1 MIRTQAELVAREAPV
16 DEIGGKGAGLAR
28 LSGLAC
34 PVPPFFV
41 LTTAA
46 WKASGGDADPPSA
59 PAGAVREAL
68 DRALGGLGPGP
79 YAVRSSAVVEDSAE
93 TSWAGQFESVLGV
106 SDAKAVQAAVVTC
119 WRSATGERARAYAK
133 LHQLETGPMAVVVQ
147 RMVAGQ
153 VSGVVFSRTPEDPE
167 RALISAGLGLGE
179 GVVQGQV
186 PCDTFRVDRQGAIE
200 REVVDKDEEMV
211 LGDAEPIVRAVT
223 DARRSEPA
231 LDEASVLDV
240 AEWTFRLEEALGVP
254 VDVEFTVAEGSL
266 FLLQVRPVTIPIPVG
281 RRLLWDNSNIVESY
295 SGITTP
301 LTFSFA
307 SAAYTIVYQLFCRV
321 MGVDDA
327 TIRINGPIFR
337 RMIGLVRGRV
347 YYNLNAW
354 YRVLSLLPGFSFNR
368 SAMETMMGVSEVA
381 SDEDAGTPSRPR
393 WLAGLELARLGARLL
408 WRLAWL
414 ERDAARFQRVFDDTL
429 AECKALDLERLGAD
443 QLLSV
448 YEDIEQKLLWGWTPP
463 LVNDFFCMIFYRMLQ
478 KRCQTLTGDE
488 DTQLHNRLLSGEGT
502 LASAVPA
509 TELMALARLVRDVDA
524 LRVPFM
530 GSGTDDAVLEE
541 ALRNEAFRVPWE
553 RWMDRYGDRSPD
565 ELKLESPS
573 LRDTPEYVLG
583 TLRAWARDDQSRV
596 REFGGQEQTSRHAA
610 EEEAW
615 RLLAGGR
622 VRGALRRRWF
632 KVVLH
637 QTRRRV
643 SMRESLRFERT
654 RIFGFVRLL
663 FRAFGDRFVQG
674 GHLDQ
679 RDDVFYLTVEEVLGF
694 ARGTTA
700 TTDLRGLVAIR
711 RAEFAQYRE
720 MSPPGERFYTWGAVH
735 LANQFVGPSA
745 EMEPPGGDEMIGT
758 PCAPGRVTAPARV
771 VRDPRQVPDLEG
783 GILCAHRTDPGWVPL
798 FPTASAVLVERGS
811 LLSHS
816 AVVARELGLP
826 AVVGLRGLLEWVED
840 GERLGMDGTSG
851 RVWKDTAP

>member
-1 MIRTQAELVAREAPV
+1 MGLVRL
-16 DEIGGKGAGLAR
+16 AGL
-28 LSGLAC
+28 GC

-46 WKASGGDADPPSA
+46 WSASGGDADPPAA
-59 PAGAVREAL
+59 PAEEVRQAL
-68 DRALGGLGPGP
+68 ARSLASLGPGP

-93 TSWAGQFESVLGV
+93 SSWAGQFESVLGV
-106 SDAKAVQAAVVTC
+106 MDADAVDNAVVTC
-119 WRSATGERARAYAK
+119 WRSATGERARAYAD
-133 LHQLETGPMAVVVQ
+133 LHQLRTGAMAVVVQ
-147 RMVAGQ
+147 RMIPGQ

-167 RALISAGLGLGE
+167 RALISVGLGLGE
-179 GVVQGQV
+179 GVVQGRV
-186 PCDTFRVDRQGAIE
+186 PCDTFRIDRKGVIE
-200 REVVDKDEEMV
+200 EELADKDEEMV
-211 LGDAEPIVRAVT
+211 LEGAEPVVREVT
-223 DARRSEPA
+223 GARRSEPA
-231 LDEASVLDV
+231 LDEAEVRAV
-240 AEWTFRLEEALGVP
+240 AEWTFRLEEALGTP
-254 VDVEFTVAEGSL
+254 VDVEFTVADGNL
-266 FLLQVRPVTIPIPVG
+266 FLLQVRPVTVPIPVG

-295 SGITTP
+295 NGITTP

-307 SAAYTIVYQLFCRV
+307 STAYTIVYQLFCRV
-321 MGVDDA
+321 MGVDET
-327 TIRINGPIFR
+327 TIQVNGPTFR

-381 SDEDAGTPSRPR
+381 SDEDAGAPPRSR

-408 WRLAWL
+408 WRLMML
-414 ERDAARFQRVFDDTL
+414 ERDAARFQRLFDDTL
-429 AECKALDLERLGAD
+429 AECKALDLDRLGAEA
-443 QLLSV
+443 LLAV
-448 YEDIEQKLLWGWTPP
+448 YEDIERKLLWGWTPP
-463 LVNDFFCMIFYRMLQ
+463 LVNDFFCMIFYRLIQ
-478 KRCQTLTGDE
+478 KRCQDLTGDE

-502 LASAVPA
+502 LASAAPA

-524 LRVPFM
+524 LRVAFN
-530 GSGTDDAVLEE
+530 GDGTDDAVLEE
-541 ALRNEAFRVPWE
+541 ALQIEAFRTGWS
-553 RWMDRYGDRSPD
+553 RWMDRFGDRSPD

-596 REFGGQEQTSRHAA
+596 REFGGVEKTAR
-610 EEEAW
+610 EEAEAEAG
-615 RLLAGGR
+615 RLLAGGG
-622 VRGALRRRWF
+622 VRGFLRRRWF
-632 KVVLH
+632 AVVLR

-663 FRAFGDRFVQG
+663 FRAFGDRFVKG

-700 TTDLRGLVAIR
+700 TTDLRGLVAVR
-711 RAEFAQYRE
+711 RAEFARYRE
-720 MSPPGERFYTWGAVH
+720 MPAPAERFYTWGAVH
-735 LANQFVGPSA
+735 LANRFAGPLGA
-745 EMEPPGGDEMIGT
+745 ALEAPRGDEMVGT
-758 PCAPGRVTAPARV
+758 PCSPGRVTAPARI
-771 VRDPRQVPDLEG
+771 VRDPREVPDLEG

-826 AVVGLRGLLEWVED
+826 AVVGLRGLLDWVED
-840 GERLGMDGTSG
+840 GERLGLDGASG
-851 RVWKDTAP
+851 RVWKEGAAP

>member
-1 MIRTQAELVAREAPV
+1 
-16 DEIGGKGAGLAR
+16 
-28 LSGLAC
+28 
-34 PVPPFFV
+34 
-41 LTTAA
+41 
-46 WKASGGDADPPSA
+46 
-59 PAGAVREAL
+59 VREAVGQAL
-68 DRALGGLGPGP
+68 DVLGPGP

-93 TSWAGQFESVLGV
+93 TSWAGQFDSVLGV
-106 SDAKAVQAAVVTC
+106 PDAAAVPDAVTTC

-133 LHQLETGPMAVVVQ
+133 LHQLQTGPMAVVVQ
-147 RMVAGQ
+147 RMVPGQ

-186 PCDTFRVDRQGAIE
+186 PCDTFRVDRQGVIE
-200 REVVDKDEEMV
+200 EEVADKDEEMV
-211 LGDAEPIVRAVT
+211 LSGAETVTRPVT

-231 LDEASVLDV
+231 LRQGRILEL
-240 AEWTFRLEEALGVP
+240 AEWTFRLEEDLGLP
-254 VDVEFTVAEGSL
+254 VDVEFTVADGAL
-266 FLLQVRPVTIPIPVG
+266 YLLQVRPVTIPIPVG

-321 MGVDDA
+321 MGVDET
-327 TIRINGPIFR
+327 TIRVNGPTFR

-354 YRVLSLLPGFSFNR
+354 YRVLALLPGFSFNR

-381 SDEDAGTPSRPR
+381 SDEDAGALPRAR

-443 QLLSV
+443 ELLAV

-478 KRCQTLTGDE
+478 KRCQTLTGDD

-502 LASAVPA
+502 LASAAPA
-509 TELMALARLVRDVDA
+509 IELMDLARLVRDVDA
-524 LRVPFM
+524 LRVLFTG
-530 GSGTDDAVLEE
+530 GSSDEVVLQE
-541 ALRNEAFRVPWE
+541 ALRHEPFRSGWE
-553 RWMDRYGDRSPD
+553 SWMDRYGDRSPD

-596 REFGGQEQTSRHAA
+596 REFGVAEKTAREAA
-610 EEEAW
+610 EAEAA
-615 RLLAGGR
+615 RLLAGGG
-622 VRGALRRRWF
+622 VRGVPRRRWF
-632 KVVLH
+632 GVVMG
-637 QTRRRV
+637 QARRRV
-643 SMRESLRFERT
+643 AMRESLRFERT

-663 FRAFGDRFVQG
+663 FRAFGDRFVRG
-674 GHLDQ
+674 GHLD
-679 RDDVFYLTVEEVLGF
+679 RREDVFYLTVDEVLGF

-700 TTDLRGLVAIR
+700 TTDLRGLVELR
-711 RAEFAQYRE
+711 RAEFDRYRE
-720 MSPPGERFYTWGAVH
+720 ISPPGERFYTWGAVH
-735 LANQFVGPSA
+735 LANRFAGPSSSEEA
-745 EMEPPGGDEMIGT
+745 PRGDEMVGT
-758 PCAPGRVTAPARV
+758 PCSPGTVTAPARV

-826 AVVGLRGLLEWVED
+826 AVVGLRGLLGWVED
-840 GERLGMDGTSG
+840 GEILGLDGTSG
-851 RVWKDTAP
+851 RVWKGGESS